1 MPSVYDFSMGDH
13 AVMLGDQIRLDA
25 FHQAITNQVKEG
37 MTVAEIGTGTGI
49 LSAFAASKTKA
60 PIFAIEYYG
69 YSAQL
74 AEDMMK
80 AAKFDQVKVM
90 RGKSYDL
97 TLSPQPQIL
106 ITETIGALG
115 PEEHIVEI
123 CYDFKK
129 RHPEIASIIPSRLRV
144 CAEPIR
150 SSNLVGWEQSYYDYF
165 SCASFGS
172 FDYKAIHPALE
183 KSWCSQVRYDSITDA
198 EKQGDPI
205 VLVEYVLGETE
216 FSTFSQEIDLTELPE
231 TDAVHIYFEAVLDHD
246 VLISTHYSQPETH
259 WRHAYVSRPAK
270 GNKLVLSYGTGDT
283 WFQANWEN

>member
-1 MPSVYDFSMGDH
+1 MLSVYDFSTGDH

-60 PIFAIEYYG
+60 PIFAIEFYEK
-69 YSAQL
+69 SAEL
-74 AEDMMK
+74 AEKMMK

-97 TLSPQPQIL
+97 TCDPQPEIL

-115 PEEHIVEI
+115 PEENIVEI

-129 RHPEIASIIPSRLRV
+129 RHPKLMSIIPSRIRV

-150 SSNLVGWEQSYYDYF
+150 SNNLVGWEQNFYDYF
-165 SCASFGS
+165 NCASFGP
-172 FDYKAIHPALE
+172 FDYKAIQSDLE
-183 KSWCSQVRYDSITDA
+183 KSWSHQVRYDSITDA
-198 EKQGDPI
+198 EKVGEQI
-205 VLVEYVLGETE
+205 VLAEYILGETE
-216 FSTFSQEIDLTELPE
+216 LATFSKEVDITALEQA
-231 TDAVHIYFEAVLDHD
+231 DAVHIYFEAVLDQD
-246 VLISTHYSQPETH
+246 LVLSTHYSLPETH
-259 WRHAYVSRPAK
+259 WRHAYIARPTH
-270 GNKLVLSYGTGDT
+270 GNKLTVSYSTGDSVFRPT
-283 WFQANWEN
+283 WK